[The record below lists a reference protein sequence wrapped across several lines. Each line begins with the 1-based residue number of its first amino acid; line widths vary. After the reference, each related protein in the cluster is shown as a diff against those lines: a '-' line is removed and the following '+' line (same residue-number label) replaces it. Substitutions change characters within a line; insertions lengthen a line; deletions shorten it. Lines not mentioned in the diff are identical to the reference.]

1 MDIIAQRWK
10 TPGNIGALAR
20 AMKNFEFE
28 QMVLL
33 NPDCDHLCKEAM
45 DRSTQAKQILHN
57 AQVVERLE
65 YDILIGTTSAL
76 GSSYNVIRN
85 PITAEQL
92 AQMELKGKVGLI
104 IGREGDGLTNEE
116 LEKCDIVVTIPTA
129 KSYPVMNVSHAATVL
144 MYEIFK
150 HSNQEK
156 VTDHIDFATKE
167 DKERLENLFTEI
179 IEKMPFINEHKKRTQ
194 RLVWKKL
201 IGKSNLTK
209 KEMMSLYGFIRRI
222 K

>member
-92 AQMELKGKVGLI
+92 AQMELKGKEVLYI
-104 IGREGDGLTNEE
+104 DDSEDHI
-116 LEKCDIVVTIPTA
+116 KVA
-129 KSYPVMNVSHAATVL
+129 KEFGMKTVL
-144 MYEIFK
+144 FEDNTKLFK
-150 HSNQEK
+150 E
-156 VTDHIDFATKE
+156 
-167 DKERLENLFTEI
+167 L
-179 IEKMPFINEHKKRTQ
+179 
-194 RLVWKKL
+194 KKL
-201 IGKSNLTK
+201 K
-209 KEMMSLYGFIRRI
+209 I